1 MIVTR
6 HAVARS
12 TRDATRGGFTLMEVL
27 VVAAILV
34 ILAGT
39 GTIVLFRYLEDA
51 RVSTAKLGVKN
62 LETAVE
68 GYKLSHGG
76 QLPPNL
82 EVLTQ
87 AEAGRPAY
95 IDVEGLKDPWQNLYI
110 YEPNTTHPQTG
121 KPLIYSGGPDG
132 ASKISN
138 WDPTQ

>member
-1 MIVTR
+1 MIVAR
-6 HAVARS
+6 HAVVRA
-12 TRDATRGGFTLMEVL
+12 TRDTTRPGFTLMEVL

-51 RVSTAKLGVKN
+51 RVQTAKLGVKN

-76 QLPPNL
+76 QLPANL
-82 EVLTQ
+82 TVLTQ

-95 IDVEGLKDPWQNLYI
+95 IEEDGLKDPWGNPYG
-110 YEPNTTHPQTG
+110 YEPQNTHPQTG
-121 KPLIYSGGPDG
+121 KPLIFSGGVDG
-132 ASKISN
+132 NTKITN
-138 WDPTQ
+138 WTTTP